1 MATTAQTEM
10 SLLLALNAP
19 RILMAGYSQPEYS
32 FHNSGFV
39 ELCPHRVT
47 ACGSWTSPV
56 MVIAID
62 NLSIAVTLASRACH
76 HVVKWK
82 TAPATADR

>member
-1 MATTAQTEM
+1 M

-19 RILMAGYSQPEYS
+19 RILMAGYSQSEYS
-32 FHNSGFV
+32 FHHSGFV

-47 ACGSWTSPV
+47 ACGNWTSPV

-62 NLSIAVTLASRACH
+62 NLHCGVTNWPTIATTSSLESSLM
-76 HVVKWK
+76 
-82 TAPATADR
+82 